1 MLYNEPTTERNDMA
15 QATAQDIILIE
26 QVERLFSMI
35 ETQMDTPKDMI
46 VREFIRTESS
56 VFEITSPASEK
67 EIHWIG

>member
-1 MLYNEPTTERNDMA
+1 MNPQPKGIEMA

-56 VFEITSPASEK
+56 IFEITFPAPEK